1 MIHRDTLLAL
11 MRDTRYAIAE
21 AKARILDDLLAD
33 LGHLAT
39 SPDEHQ
45 ADDDWEATA
54 PEPLD
59 ADEARATIA
68 APDRA
73 PAGVPVDE
81 EYAVVRAAP
90 AVEPAPPA
98 EPSKR
103 PRRRTPPPPAAPPG
117 PVEDAPVDGD
127 GDDGFGAI
135 PF

>member
-11 MRDTRYAIAE
+11 MRDTRLAIAE
-21 AKARILDDLLAD
+21 AKGRILDDLLSD
-33 LGHLAT
+33 LGHLAAM
-39 SPDEHQ
+39 PDEHLR
-45 ADDDWEATA
+45 DDDWDAPA

-59 ADEARATIA
+59 ADEARATIT

-73 PAGVPVDE
+73 PIGVPVDE

-98 EPSKR
+98 EPAKR
-103 PRRRTPPPPAAPPG
+103 PRRRTPPPPVAPPG

-127 GDDGFGAI
+127 DGDGFGSI

>member
-1 MIHRDTLLAL
+1 MIPRDTLLAL

-39 SPDEHQ
+39 SHDEHP
-45 ADDDWEATA
+45 ADDDWDAPA

-90 AVEPAPPA
+90 AVEPSPPA

-127 GDDGFGAI
+127 DGFGAI